1 MFCLSLA
8 LLSCSPSAA
17 PHAYSVQKHCL
28 PDGRAIFLHGGDLES
43 SEGTSAALL
52 HLGSQRW
59 EPAIMAGEAP
69 GVICDHS
76 LTPVA
81 RNRLLQYG

>member
-1 MFCLSLA
+1 M
-8 LLSCSPSAA
+8 
-17 PHAYSVQKHCL
+17 
-28 PDGRAIFLHGGDLES
+28 FLHGGDHDM
-43 SEGTSAALL
+43 SEGTCAALL

-59 EPAIMAGEAP
+59 EPAMMAGDAE
-69 GVICDHS
+69 GVVCEHS

>member
-1 MFCLSLA
+1 M
-8 LLSCSPSAA
+8 
-17 PHAYSVQKHCL
+17 
-28 PDGRAIFLHGGDLES
+28 FLHGGDLES
-43 SEGTSAALL
+43 SEGTCAALL

-59 EPAIMAGEAP
+59 EPAIMAGDAE

-81 RNRLLQYG
+81 RNRLLQYGCGPVYLSR